1 MSGRPKLRYRYRREF
16 ELLAACASKA
26 VDSRNRWPELT
37 AEIDW
42 AAFLHLADRHRVVPQ
57 VTSVLVH
64 EAPFAIPAEVV
75 DSFRA
80 KRDGIVRNN
89 LRLAS
94 ELVRVAR
101 TFDRGKIP
109 LMAIKGPTLAAQL
122 YGGLDRRQFV
132 DLDIL
137 VRPDDLFGALTLLA
151 DLGFQA
157 RSTDLH
163 SLSPRQLDRV
173 RADSKSTDLY
183 RCDSTG
189 TTQLD
194 LHWRLSNDPAFFPTE
209 TGRQFERALSMSIS
223 GQSILTMDQ
232 SERLEY
238 LAFHGGN
245 HRWMRLSWLCDLGRA
260 LKQYPHA
267 EWNSLIC
274 TEQLGAA
281 DGHQLNRYL
290 ASGMLLLQKLGFVED
305 LPAILDPGTT
315 QRLHR
320 VVDRMYQVLSADEAA
335 PLMSVLADGIWRY
348 QFTGRVTPLMN
359 SITRF
364 LKPKPRDLCHDGLIR
379 PYLSRWRYIVAAAF
393 GGLKSDG
400 S

>member
-1 MSGRPKLRYRYRREF
+1 
-16 ELLAACASKA
+16 
-26 VDSRNRWPELT
+26 
-37 AEIDW
+37 
-42 AAFLHLADRHRVVPQ
+42 
-57 VTSVLVH
+57 VLVH

-75 DSFRA
+75 DNLRA

-137 VRPDDLFGALTLLA
+137 VRPADLPEALTQLA
-151 DLGFQA
+151 GLGYKA
-157 RSTDLH
+157 RSTDLRDF
-163 SLSPRQLDRV
+163 SPQQLDRV
-173 RADSKSTDLY
+173 KADSKSTDLY

-209 TGRQFERALSMSIS
+209 TERRFEGALSMSIS
-223 GQSILTMDQ
+223 GQPILTMDQ
-232 SERLEY
+232 SERLKY

-260 LKQYPHA
+260 LQQYPQA
-267 EWNSLIC
+267 EWNTLISA
-274 TEQLGAA
+274 ERRGAA
-281 DGHQLNRYL
+281 DGQQLNRYL
-290 ASGMLLLQKLGFVED
+290 ASGVLLLQKLGFVTD
-305 LPAILDPGTT
+305 LPAILNTRTT
-315 QRLHR
+315 QRLQR

-335 PLMSVLADGIWRY
+335 PLMSVLADGMWRY

-359 SITRF
+359 SIARF

-379 PYLSRWRYIVAAAF
+379 PYFSRWRYIVVAAF
-393 GGLKSDG
+393 GGMKSDG